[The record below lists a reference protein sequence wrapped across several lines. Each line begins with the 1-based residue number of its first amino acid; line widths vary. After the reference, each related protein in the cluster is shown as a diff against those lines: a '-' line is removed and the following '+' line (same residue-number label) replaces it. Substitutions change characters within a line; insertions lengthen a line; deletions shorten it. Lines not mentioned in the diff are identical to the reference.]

1 MAEILGSLP
10 PSIDQSARVPGD
22 ELVEV
27 LASLSLAAD
36 SANGVPEE
44 TSLRTCLV
52 AHHIAAALGLS
63 PEVRGATWFAALL
76 RFLGCTAFAHEE
88 YVAFGND
95 DVSVRSRF
103 SGIDYERV
111 RDVLPAAWNALGE
124 GNFRA
129 ARMGRMLV
137 SAGRTHQAL
146 ATSACAVG
154 ERLAHRLK
162 LPEESRLALAQL
174 HERWDGRGA
183 PQGLRETELAEAT
196 RILHAACVIEATHR
210 MQGADAALEEVFRRR
225 RGHLD
230 PDVVAAAEK
239 AWSSIAVALGQASV
253 WDLAL
258 GCRPA
263 DTPAPS
269 LAAVCEVFADFVD
282 LKLPHALGHGR
293 RVSSLASGAAKVLG
307 LGEDVVSRL
316 AIAGLVHNLGHV
328 GIGNHVWESRV
339 PWTSAQRQLVE
350 RHPQHGAQALGRAQ
364 LFADVRPLV
373 ALHHERCD
381 GSGYPNGLTL
391 RALPVEV
398 RVLAAADVAVALSQ
412 RRPHRGGLGES
423 KVAEVLEA
431 EALAGRL
438 DGRAVAAVL
447 EAAGLAA
454 RGLPELLSAREAQV
468 LELLT
473 LGESNKAIAQALGIS
488 AKTVQH
494 HVHSVYQ
501 KAGVSSRAA
510 AALWAVE
517 RGYF

>member
-1 MAEILGSLP
+1 M
-10 PSIDQSARVPGD
+10 
-22 ELVEV
+22 

-36 SANGVPEE
+36 AANGVPEE
-44 TSLRTCLV
+44 TSLRTCVV
-52 AHHIAAALGLS
+52 AHHVAAAAGAS
-63 PEVRGATWFAALL
+63 PEVRDAAWFASLL

-88 YVAFGND
+88 HAAFGND
-95 DVSVRSRF
+95 DVAVRSRF
-103 SGIDYERV
+103 SGVDYERA

-137 SAGRTHQAL
+137 SSTRMREGL
-146 ATSACAVG
+146 AKSACAVG
-154 ERLAHRLK
+154 ERLAQRLG
-162 LPEESRLALAQL
+162 LPDGSRLALAQL

-183 PQGLRETELAEAT
+183 PARLRGDELAEAT
-196 RILHAACVIEATHR
+196 RILHVSCVVEATQR
-210 MQGADAALEEVFRRR
+210 MRGPDAALEEVLRRR

-230 PDVVAAAEK
+230 PLVVAAVEK
-239 AWSSIAVALGQASV
+239 AWAPISGALGQ
-253 WDLAL
+253 
-258 GCRPA
+258 
-263 DTPAPS
+263 PS
-269 LAAVCEVFADFVD
+269 LWDVALRHRPSNTPDSALATVCEVFADFID

-293 RVSSLASGAAKVLG
+293 RVSALASDAAKLMG
-307 LGEDVVSRL
+307 LGEETASRL
-316 AIAGLVHNLGHV
+316 SIAGLVHNLGHV
-328 GIGNHVWESRV
+328 GIGNHVWESQV

-350 RHPQHGAQALGRAQ
+350 RHPLHGAQALGRAR
-364 LFADVRPLV
+364 LFSEVRSCV

-398 RVLAAADVAVALSQ
+398 RLLAAADVAVALSQ
-412 RRPHRGGLGES
+412 RRPHRGCFGTP
-423 KVAEVLEA
+423 KAAEVLEG

-438 DGRAVAAVL
+438 DARAVAAVL
-447 EAAGLAA
+447 EAGGVAA
-454 RGLPELLSAREAQV
+454 RGLPELLSAREVEV
-468 LELLT
+468 LERLT
-473 LGESNKAIAQALGIS
+473 LGESNKVIGQSLGIS

-494 HVHSVYQ
+494 HVRSVYQ